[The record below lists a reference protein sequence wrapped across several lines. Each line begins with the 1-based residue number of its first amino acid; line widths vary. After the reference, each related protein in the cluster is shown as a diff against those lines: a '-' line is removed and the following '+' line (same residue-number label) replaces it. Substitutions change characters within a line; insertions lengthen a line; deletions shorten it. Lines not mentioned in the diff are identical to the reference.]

1 MLEILIN
8 SSMEGKEGEKNRRK
22 IERGRLRGV
31 NYDFLY

>member
-22 IERGRLRGV
+22 IERGRLRGGQ
-31 NYDFLY
+31 L